1 MLEELEARRDCSIK
15 RRDEI
20 LSEKNEQKVS
30 AIEGEGMELGSGEG
44 DLRWRRAF
52 TALQRCLGLEE
63 LEWISEE

>member
-1 MLEELEARRDCSIK
+1 MLEELEARRDCSVK
-15 RRDEI
+15 RRHEI

-30 AIEGEGMELGSGEG
+30 AIEWEGMELGSGEG

-52 TALQRCLGLEE
+52 TALQRCLGFEE